1 MIRLGAN
8 KRDRSPPLLLPLPSS
23 RASGRTMRRLA
34 PRVRQGLL
42 ALPGLATLFLLARWW
57 LSSTAHPHAPS
68 STEHPHAPSSTEHPH
83 APSSTEHP
91 HAPSSGGKPSRIPP
105 WTALRKYERELPQQ
119 NLDLPYP
126 EGRTGR
132 YVHFGNQIRGL
143 GWNNV
148 LNEMCVCSWQDSAV
162 S

>member
-8 KRDRSPPLLLPLPSS
+8 KRDRSPPLSLPLPSS
-23 RASGRTMRRLA
+23 RASGRTMRRLD

-42 ALPGLATLFLLARWW
+42 ALPVLATFFLLARWW
-57 LSSTAHPHAPS
+57 LASSGQSHAS
-68 STEHPHAPSSTEHPH
+68 
-83 APSSTEHP
+83 
-91 HAPSSGGKPSRIPP
+91 SSGGKPNRIPP

-148 LNEMCVCSWQDSAV
+148 LNEMCVCSW
-162 S
+162 

>member
-8 KRDRSPPLLLPLPSS
+8 KRDRSPPLSLPLPSS

-34 PRVRQGLL
+34 PRVRLGLL

-57 LSSTAHPHAPS
+57 LSSTA
-68 STEHPHAPSSTEHPH
+68 
-83 APSSTEHP
+83 HP

-132 YVHFGNQIRGL
+132 YVHFQNQVRGI

-148 LNEMCVCSWQDSAV
+148 LNEMCVCS
-162 S
+162 